1 MTTLADMSAEERAE
15 CVGMWCDY
23 TDPILKNG
31 TEQWI
36 IAGRATPT
44 RLRKGEPRVPC
55 VLLVKPGRHHPFLC
69 NAKLDEVAPRFD
81 LPRAWMPDGQPPA
94 GEWQTAKVKI
104 IPNENAK
111 YDREQNV
118 ITGDAVAD
126 PDHEPRSS
134 HDIRRWIGEWEEA
147 CPR

>member
-15 CVGMWCDY
+15 HTGIWC
-23 TDPILKNG
+23 
-31 TEQWI
+31 
-36 IAGRATPT
+36 
-44 RLRKGEPRVPC
+44 
-55 VLLVKPGRHHPFLC
+55 
-69 NAKLDEVAPRFD
+69 EVAISKALFIYISDAQKDEEMAVVVNPRSQFRTTAQLHVLTPRYD
-81 LPRAWMPDGQPPA
+81 LPRAWIPDGQPPA